1 MDAPAVPNQHFYI
14 IPKGNRSMLK
24 ITTPFTRDQKANAY
38 ISEFIN
44 NRIMSLLINDMEE
57 ASGKDYL
64 KVTTEDSEFQENI
77 RFYFPDHYSKPDAAA
92 AFISLLKGIKSKN
105 EFIPNIYE
113 EYALHAVIHSYI
125 RQCEDKGISP
135 ARNMPS
141 EARNY
146 VYSILKNEY
155 LEDGERDEQD
165 PEFLMTTFED
175 MYDYDDYIT
184 FNMDYGMLDHMT
196 AEEIDAARKGK
207 NLD

>member
-1 MDAPAVPNQHFYI
+1 
-14 IPKGNRSMLK
+14 MLK

-44 NRIMSLLINDMEE
+44 NRIMSLLINNMEE
-57 ASGKDYL
+57 AAGKEYL
-64 KVTTEDSEFQENI
+64 KVTTDDSEFQDNI
-77 RFYFPDHYSKPDAAA
+77 RFYFPDHYQKTDAAA
-92 AFISLLKGIKSKN
+92 AFISLLKGIKSKD

-125 RQCEDKGISP
+125 HKCEDKGISP

-141 EARNY
+141 EARSY
-146 VYSILKNEY
+146 VYSILRNEY

-175 MYDYDDYIT
+175 MYDYDEFLTY
-184 FNMDYGMLDHMT
+184 NMDYGMLDHMT
-196 AEEIDAARKGK
+196 AEEITAVREGK
-207 NLD
+207 NKV

>member
-1 MDAPAVPNQHFYI
+1 
-14 IPKGNRSMLK
+14 MLK

-44 NRIMSLLINDMEE
+44 NRIMSLLINNMEE
-57 ASGKDYL
+57 AAGKEYL
-64 KVTTEDSEFQENI
+64 KVTTDDSEFQDNI
-77 RFYFPDHYSKPDAAA
+77 RFYFPDHYQKPDAAA
-92 AFISLLKGIKSKN
+92 AFISLLKGIKSKD

-125 RQCEDKGISP
+125 HKCEDKGISP

-141 EARNY
+141 EARSY
-146 VYSILKNEY
+146 VYSILRNEY

-175 MYDYDDYIT
+175 MYDYDEFLTY
-184 FNMDYGMLDHMT
+184 NMDYGMLDHMT
-196 AEEIDAARKGK
+196 AEEITAIREGK
-207 NLD
+207 NKV